1 MNQVIASRGRGS
13 SRELAGQTLIAAF
26 PLRGA
31 LGSLLP
37 KLLAGVAFTALSLT
51 LTVLPAAAAA
61 PAPPGSTGYDISW
74 PQCSSSFPAGGAFGI
89 VGVTNGLAFSANP
102 CLRNEFAWAL
112 GRPYAAGLYMN
123 TGNPETASSNWPGRA
138 GVGPRTCSTANL
150 SDPSNVDCAY
160 NYGWNAA
167 TDALKVATAN
177 VGTAARTLPWWLD
190 VEIGNSW
197 NGTAAAN
204 SSTVQ
209 GYIDYVRSQAT
220 STVGIY
226 STGYQ
231 WGQITAGY
239 TVPSSPSNPAAP
251 DWLAGASSVSQAAGM
266 CDPANSFSGGPI
278 QLVQYPNGGFDGN
291 YVCGS
296 PPPPPTPDFSVVATP
311 SSQTVVQGAGTSYT
325 VNITRTGGFT
335 GAVTL
340 SSSVQPSNTTI
351 GVSFSNPNPTTGNT
365 STMSV
370 TTGST
375 TPTASYTLTI
385 TGTAGSTPTHTA
397 TVAMTVQAAP
407 TPDFSVTATPSSQ
420 TVIPGAGT
428 SYTVNITRTG
438 GFTGAVTLSS
448 SVQPT
453 STTIGV
459 SFSNPNPVTGNT
471 STMSVTTGST
481 TPTGSYTLTIT
492 GTATGTPTHT
502 TAVALMVQAAQAGD
516 YSLSA
521 TPSSRSITRGTS
533 ANYTV
538 TIART
543 GGFTGAV
550 TFSLSGLPSGTTFSF
565 SPNPSTGAG
574 TATNLRVRTGQATPA
589 GTYLLTIT
597 GVSGSLTRAITVTLV
612 VTASIDCNNC

>member
-1 MNQVIASRGRGS
+1 MNQVIASRGRGGIV
-13 SRELAGQTLIAAF
+13 ELPGMKPIAAF
-26 PLRGA
+26 PLRGS

-37 KLLAGVAFTALSLT
+37 KLLAAVAFVGLSLT

-74 PQCSSSFPAGGAFGI
+74 PQCPSSFPAGGAFGI

-102 CLRNEFAWAL
+102 CLQNEYTWAS

-138 GVGPRTCSTANL
+138 GVGPRSCSTADL
-150 SDPSNVDCAY
+150 SDPSNVNCAY
-160 NYGWNAA
+160 NYGVNAA
-167 TDALKVATAN
+167 IDALKVATAN
-177 VGTAARTLPWWLD
+177 VGPAARTLPWWLD

-197 NGTAAAN
+197 NGTSAAN

-209 GYIDYVRSQAT
+209 GYIDYVRSQSTA
-220 STVGIY
+220 TVGIY

-266 CDPANSFSGGPI
+266 CDPANSFSGGPV

-291 YVCGS
+291 YVCSSG
-296 PPPPPTPDFSVVATP
+296 PPPPPDYSFSATP
-311 SSQTVVQGAGTSYT
+311 SSQTLV
-325 VNITRTGGFT
+325 
-335 GAVTL
+335 
-340 SSSVQPSNTTI
+340 
-351 GVSFSNPNPTTGNT
+351 
-365 STMSV
+365 
-370 TTGST
+370 
-375 TPTASYTLTI
+375 
-385 TGTAGSTPTHTA
+385 
-397 TVAMTVQAAP
+397 
-407 TPDFSVTATPSSQ
+407 
-420 TVIPGAGT
+420 PGAGT

-438 GFTGAVTLSS
+438 GTGAVTLSS

-459 SFSNPNPVTGNT
+459 SFSNPNPVTGNS
-471 STMSVTTGST
+471 STMSVTTSST

-492 GTATGTPTHT
+492 GTASGSPTHT
-502 TAVALMVQAAQAGD
+502 TTVALTVQAAQAGD

-533 ANYTV
+533 GNYTV

-543 GGFTGAV
+543 GSFTGAV
-550 TFSLSGLPSGTTFSF
+550 TFGVNGLPSGTTFSF
-565 SPNPSTGAG
+565 SPNPSTGTG
-574 TATNLRVRTGQATPA
+574 STTTLRISTVRATPA
-589 GTYLLTIT
+589 GTYVLTIT
-597 GVSGSLTRAITVTLV
+597 GVSGSLTRTVTVTLV
-612 VTASIDCNNC
+612 VHR